1 MKPVLLFASVAGL
14 MAFAP
19 LGPAAAQAPAPAPQT
34 TQPAP
39 ATEPAPPQVQAAP
52 QAAPS
57 TPAPADPAA
66 PPSPPQPGTPAPGAS
81 TAQAGDGVDAAG
93 FGDEVT
99 LTARPALVLT
109 GKATWDDLYG
119 TFRRSLDELT
129 GIATAQN
136 LTRSG
141 PPMIRFLSSTDEQA
155 DFEAILPV
163 SSPLDQPD
171 KLLPARPGTTPG
183 GQAYRFVHF
192 GGYDT
197 MEQTYD
203 EITNFLDERSIQA
216 EDSFVEE
223 YVRDPKSTSEVDL
236 ATYIYVFPKR

>member
-19 LGPAAAQAPAPAPQT
+19 LGQAAAQATAPAPQT
-34 TQPAP
+34 AQPAAP
-39 ATEPAPPQVQAAP
+39 AEPAPPQAQTAPAA
-52 QAAPS
+52 
-57 TPAPADPAA
+57 PAPADPAA
-66 PPSPPQPGTPAPGAS
+66 PQAQPQPATPAPNAS
-81 TAQAGDGVDAAG
+81 TAQSGDGVDAAG

-99 LTARPALVLT
+99 LTARPALVLP

-119 TFRRSLDELT
+119 TFRRSLDELA
-129 GIATAQN
+129 GIAAAQN
-136 LTRSG
+136 LTRAG

-171 KLLPARPGTTPG
+171 KLLPARPGMTPG